1 MGELE
6 NKLSGAPIWTGLE
19 YPRMAPDPE
28 KDARTAAEQASR
40 IRRLN
45 AQAEALREKADMAC
59 PESVKA
65 FGRLHNIPT
74 FAEFTW
80 CDGFAA
86 GYAAG
91 LVRLRDRATASEEQ
105 DNG

>member
-1 MGELE
+1 MGDLE
-6 NKLSGAPIWTGLE
+6 DKLNRAPIWPGLE
-19 YPRMAPDPE
+19 SPWMAPDHE
-28 KDARTAAEQASR
+28 KDAEAAADQASR

-59 PESVKA
+59 PESVKE
-65 FGRLHNIPT
+65 FGQLHGIPT

-80 CDGFAA
+80 GAGFAA

-91 LVRLRDRATASEEQ
+91 LARLRSRKHEEPEE
-105 DNG
+105 